1 MKLFSKVLGVA
12 AIAVATLFVNSA
24 SAGIFVENSALSSYI
39 LTPDDTLNAAKKLRV
54 VFIPNSS
61 YKQFKIGIE
70 STEKT
75 DVNVQVMNEKGM
87 VVYSN
92 LLERITKKLEEV
104 DFSFLKRGE
113 YTVKVSNGE
122 DEYSKKLQ
130 VP

>member
-12 AIAVATLFVNSA
+12 ALVVAVLSANSA
-24 SAGIFVENSALSSYI
+24 SAGIIVSPSAHSSYI
-39 LTPDDTLNAAKKLRV
+39 VTPDDTLNAAKKMRV

-61 YKQFKIGIE
+61 YKEFKIGIE

-75 DVNVQVMNEKGM
+75 DVNVQVVNEKGM

-92 LLERITKKLEEV
+92 LLERVTKKLEEV

-113 YTVKVSNGE
+113 YTVKVSNGQ